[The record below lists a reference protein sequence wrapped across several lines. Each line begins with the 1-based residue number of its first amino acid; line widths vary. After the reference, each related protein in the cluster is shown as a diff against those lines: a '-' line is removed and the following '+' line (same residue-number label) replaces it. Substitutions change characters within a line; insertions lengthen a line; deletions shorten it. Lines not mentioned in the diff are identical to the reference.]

1 MKNKNVIIMAVLVCV
16 LCCLNVVLFVGLI
29 YNKDKNTTLNGECN
43 CGNGENNIVNNIT
56 NNIVEYDTIKVE
68 SLETA
73 VNVAIKKAED
83 ASVAIIAKE
92 EVEKN
97 GSIYETELSSGSG
110 VIYKREELKTGDVIT
125 GYKYYVITNRH
136 LVIDEY
142 NNNKECIMYIY
153 FGNDDTEVKAEIL
166 GYDDKVDIALIT
178 FESLKYIQP
187 IEWGDSAKVE
197 KGDFVIAIGT
207 PVELVYHE
215 TVTLGII
222 SYSLRYLPTDI
233 DDDNVTDF
241 YESFIQHDA
250 AINPGNSGGG
260 LFNLYGELIGINTMK
275 INATSVEG
283 LGFSIPSNVVRLI
296 VEEYLEKGKE
306 IIRPRFGITGL
317 DVCDMTDY
325 FFEFYPEYKPLPDI
339 YTDRKYGIYVTDI
352 SENTT
357 IADSE
362 IEVDDIIL
370 EVNDIKITQN
380 YVLNAMLNSLV
391 DFQVGDEVTIKY
403 FDRSSNEIKTIS
415 VILKA

>member
-1 MKNKNVIIMAVLVCV
+1 MKNKNVIIMTVLVCV
-16 LCCLNVVLFVGLI
+16 LCCLNVVLFVGFI

-83 ASVAIIAKE
+83 ASVTIIAKE

-97 GSIYETELSSGSG
+97 GSFFETELSSGSG

-178 FESLKYIQP
+178 FESHKYIQP
-187 IEWGDSAKVE
+187 IEWGDSTKIE

-306 IIRPRFGITGL
+306 IVRPRFGITGL

-325 FFEFYPEYKPLPDI
+325 FYEFYPEYKPLPDI

-357 IADSE
+357 IADTE

-403 FDRSSNEIKTIS
+403 FDRSSNEIKTIN

>member
-1 MKNKNVIIMAVLVCV
+1 MKNKSVIIMTVMVYVLS
-16 LCCLNVVLFVGLI
+16 CLNIALFVGLI
-29 YNKDKNTTLNGECN
+29 YNKDRDGNNDGS
-43 CGNGENNIVNNIT
+43 NGENNIVNNIT
-56 NNIVEYDTIKVE
+56 NNVVEYDTIKVD

-83 ASVAIIAKE
+83 ASVTIIAKE

-97 GSIYETELSSGSG
+97 GSIFEIEASSGSG
-110 VIYKREELKTGDVIT
+110 VIYKREELKKGDVIT

-153 FGNDDTEVKAEIL
+153 FGKDGTEVKAEIL

-178 FESLKYIQP
+178 FESHEYIQP
-187 IEWGDSAKVE
+187 IEWGDSTKIE
-197 KGDFVIAIGT
+197 KGDFVIAVGT

-215 TVTLGII
+215 TATLGII
-222 SYSLRYLPTDI
+222 SYTLRYLPTDI
-233 DDDNVTDF
+233 DNDDVTDF

-296 VEEYLEKGKE
+296 VEEYLEKGIK
-306 IIRPRFGITGL
+306 IVRPRFGITGL

-325 FFEFYPEYKPLPDI
+325 FFEVYPEYERHPDI
-339 YTDRKYGIYVTDI
+339 YPDKKYGIYITDI

-357 IADSE
+357 IAATD
-362 IEVDDIIL
+362 IDVDDIIL
-370 EVNDIKITQN
+370 EVNGIKITQN

-391 DFQVGDEVTIKY
+391 DFRVGDKVTIKY
-403 FDRSSNEIKTIS
+403 FDRSSNEIKTTS

>member
-1 MKNKNVIIMAVLVCV
+1 MKNKNVIIMTVLVCV

-43 CGNGENNIVNNIT
+43 CVNGENNIVNNIT

-83 ASVAIIAKE
+83 ASVTIIAKE

>member
-1 MKNKNVIIMAVLVCV
+1 MKNKNVIIMTVLVCV

-29 YNKDKNTTLNGECN
+29 YNKDNNTTLNGECN
-43 CGNGENNIVNNIT
+43 CVNGENNIVNNIT

-97 GSIYETELSSGSG
+97 GSIFETELASGSG

-178 FESLKYIQP
+178 FESHKYIQP
-187 IEWGDSAKVE
+187 IEWGDSTKIE

-275 INATSVEG
+275 INATAVEG

-306 IIRPRFGITGL
+306 IVRPRFGITGL

-325 FFEFYPEYKPLPDI
+325 FYEFYPEYKPLPDI

-357 IADSE
+357 IADTE

-403 FDRSSNEIKTIS
+403 FDRSSNEIKTIN

>member
-43 CGNGENNIVNNIT
+43 CVNGENNIVNNIT

-97 GSIYETELSSGSG
+97 GSIFETELASGSG

-178 FESLKYIQP
+178 FESHKYIQP
-187 IEWGDSAKVE
+187 IEWGDSTKIE

-357 IADSE
+357 IADTE

>member
-1 MKNKNVIIMAVLVCV
+1 ML
-16 LCCLNVVLFVGLI
+16 
-29 YNKDKNTTLNGECN
+29 
-43 CGNGENNIVNNIT
+43 
-56 NNIVEYDTIKVE
+56 
-68 SLETA
+68 
-73 VNVAIKKAED
+73 
-83 ASVAIIAKE
+83 
-92 EVEKN
+92 
-97 GSIYETELSSGSG
+97 
-110 VIYKREELKTGDVIT
+110 
-125 GYKYYVITNRH
+125 
-136 LVIDEY
+136 
-142 NNNKECIMYIY
+142 YIY

-178 FESLKYIQP
+178 FESHKYIQP
-187 IEWGDSAKVE
+187 IEWGDSTKIE

-325 FFEFYPEYKPLPDI
+325 FYEFYPEYKPLPDI

-357 IADSE
+357 IADTE

-403 FDRSSNEIKTIS
+403 FDRSSNEIKTIN